1 MSRKQTPE
9 TFWSRVN
16 KGADDECWEWS
27 GATNSTGYGTTSWH
41 GVYYTAHRVA
51 AWLSGLVE
59 SPSRPAH
66 SRDKGHVLHRCDNR
80 KCCNPNHFF
89 LGNFTD
95 NMKDAYDKKRKVQP
109 KGAAHT
115 KAKLTNDQA
124 EEIRKRYAAGEYQV
138 PLAKE
143 YGVSQRVI
151 SLIVRGESY
160 KCM

>member
-9 TFWSRVN
+9 TFWAKVN
-16 KGADDECWEWS
+16 KGADDECWGWS
-27 GATNSTGYGTTSWH
+27 GAINSTGYGNVVWH
-41 GVYYTAHRVA
+41 GRCYTAHRVA

-80 KCCNPNHFF
+80 RCCNPNHFF
-89 LGNFTD
+89 LGNFAD
-95 NMKDAYDKKRKVQP
+95 NMKDAYAKKRKTQP
-109 KGAAHT
+109 RGQAHSN
-115 KAKLTNDQA
+115 AKLTDEQA
-124 EEIRKRYAAGEYQV
+124 TQIRQRYTSGEYQV
-138 PLAKE
+138 PLSKE

-160 KCM
+160 K